1 MQTQIF
7 RQTFL
12 GLMAL
17 GLTLSMFAILS
28 CSSSDDDDS
37 DNFIQRQASLTGAA
51 ERPTPVNTGGGGQ
64 SLLTV
69 SDDQQSI
76 FFTLTYTGLTNVQ
89 QAHIHVGDASIAGG
103 IILFLCTNVGTNFPT
118 NVAIG
123 GGPLPTPQAC
133 PQGASVTITGT
144 LTEQNLSPKPAQ
156 GVNTFAD
163 AIANLISGNTYT
175 NVHTAAFPGGEV
187 RGQDLE

>member
-7 RQTFL
+7 RKAFL

-28 CSSSDDDDS
+28 CSSGDDDDGN
-37 DNFIQRQASLTGAA
+37 NFIQRQANLTGAA
-51 ERPTPVNTGGGGQ
+51 EQPIPVTTNATGS

-76 FFTLTYTGLTNVQ
+76 FFTLTYIGLTNVQ

-103 IILFLCTNVGTNFPT
+103 IILFLCTNIGTGT

-156 GVNTFAD
+156 GINIFAD
-163 AIANLISGNTYT
+163 AVAALISGNTYT
-175 NVHTAAFPGGEV
+175 NVHTAANTGGEI
-187 RGQDLE
+187 RGQDLP

>member
-7 RQTFL
+7 RKTFL

-28 CSSSDDDDS
+28 CSSGDDDDGN
-37 DNFIQRQASLTGAA
+37 NFIQRQANLTGAA
-51 ERPTPVNTGGGGQ
+51 EQPIPVTTNATGS

-76 FFTLTYTGLTNVQ
+76 FFTLTYIGLTNVQ

-103 IILFLCTNVGTNFPT
+103 IILFLCTNIGTGA

-144 LTEQNLSPKPAQ
+144 LTEANLSPKPAQ

-175 NVHTAAFPGGEV
+175 NVHTAANPGGEI
-187 RGQDLE
+187 RGQDNP

>member
-7 RQTFL
+7 RKTFL

-28 CSSSDDDDS
+28 CSSGDDDG
-37 DNFIQRQASLTGAA
+37 NENTFIQRQANLTGAA
-51 ERPTPVNTGGGGQ
+51 ERPAPVTTNATGS

-76 FFTLTYTGLTNVQ
+76 FFTLTYIGLTNVQ

-103 IILFLCTNVGTNFPT
+103 IILFLCTNIGTGT

-156 GVNTFAD
+156 GINTFAD
-163 AIANLISGNTYT
+163 AVAALISGNTYT
-175 NVHTAAFPGGEV
+175 NVHTAANTGGEI
-187 RGQDLE
+187 RGQDLP

>member
-1 MQTQIF
+1 
-7 RQTFL
+7 
-12 GLMAL
+12 MAL

-28 CSSSDDDDS
+28 CSSDDSDDNA

-51 ERPTPVNTGGGGQ
+51 ERPVPVNTGGGGQ

-89 QAHIHVGDASIAGG
+89 QAHIHVGDANIAGG
-103 IILFLCTNVGTNFPT
+103 IILFLCTNVGTGANT
-118 NVAIG
+118 AIG

-144 LTEQNLSPKPAQ
+144 LTAQNLSPKPAQ

-187 RGQDLE
+187 RGQDNP